1 MASTEIDQEQLQG
14 RAPALAAVALSPS
27 NFVKVLDTAIT
38 NVVLP
43 TNSGNVDV
51 ASESDNRSAISSIG
65 GGSGGGSADTSTASA
80 NQRCNTRAQA
90 VIAVGALTAAAVMDG
105 LNATIF
111 DIAGEHMAGSV
122 SASPDEAAWL
132 NLAYFMAKV
141 CFLPMTALLLNWLG
155 TRRLLSWAII
165 LLMVSSAGCWLA
177 PNLGLLVICRALQG
191 AAGASILAG
200 GQSWLFG
207 RFRHD
212 RQGLI
217 QAIFALGA
225 IMVPTTAAPAIAGV
239 ITDAASWDFVLLL
252 NLPVGLLVLAALP
265 LIAPRRSVSIVRP
278 DWLGIALICV
288 GLPALV
294 YVLVEG
300 SRWDWFEDTQIVGLS
315 LIAGAALS
323 TCLLWQ
329 LSPRNRSPLIDLGI
343 LRNEEFAFGFVVSF
357 VAGFALFGSAFLIPA
372 FTLQVL
378 QFPAR
383 DAGLVLLP
391 SALTVG
397 LGLLTSGSVIQF
409 LRAPPVIIV
418 PFGIGIFMTAMWL
431 LSGSSAGSG
440 YADLLPTLVLRGL
453 GMGLLFTAVTII
465 CLGELTGA
473 EIPHGVG
480 LFNLG
485 RQMGGLIG
493 VAFLTTFLENHM
505 AVSRTAL
512 VSSLG
517 AGNPVLEQAQNAMV
531 GELSGQGLLPQQAQ
545 VAALATLDRLVNGQ
559 AAAISF
565 NEAFLSL
572 ALLFVV
578 AVPCLIAVKISLTLL
593 GRRRRRRTG
602 LA

>member
-1 MASTEIDQEQLQG
+1 MPASNRG
-14 RAPALAAVALSPS
+14 REVGGYPPLTGLAS
-27 NFVKVLDTAIT
+27 
-38 NVVLP
+38 
-43 TNSGNVDV
+43 
-51 ASESDNRSAISSIG
+51 
-65 GGSGGGSADTSTASA
+65 ASA
-80 NQRCNTRAQA
+80 NQGGTTRAQT
-90 VIAVGALTAAAVMDG
+90 VIAVGALTVAAVMDG

-111 DIAGEHMAGSV
+111 DIASGHMAGSV
-122 SASPDEAAWL
+122 SATPDEAAWL
-132 NLAYFMAKV
+132 NLAYLMAKV
-141 CFLPMTALLLNWLG
+141 CGLPMTALLLSCLG

-165 LLMVSSAGCWLA
+165 LLMVGSAGCWLA

-191 AAGASILAG
+191 VAGAAIIAG

-225 IMVPTTAAPAIAGV
+225 IMAPTAVAPAIVGV
-239 ITDAASWDFVLLL
+239 ITDAASWDSVLLL
-252 NLPVGLLVLAALP
+252 NLPVGLLVIAAMP
-265 LIAPRRSVSIVRP
+265 LIAPRRSVTIVRP

-288 GLPALV
+288 GFSTLV

-300 SRWDWFEDTQIVGLS
+300 SRWDWFEDTKIIGLS
-315 LIAGAALS
+315 LTAGTALS

-329 LSPRNRSPLIDLGI
+329 LSPRNHSPLIDLGI
-343 LRNEEFAFGFVVSF
+343 LRHEEFAFGFIVSF

-372 FTLQVL
+372 YTLQVL

-409 LRAPPVIIV
+409 LRAPPVVIV

-431 LSGSSAGSG
+431 LSGSSVESG
-440 YADLLPTLVLRGL
+440 YPDLLPTLVLRGL
-453 GMGLLFTAVTII
+453 GMGLLFIAITII
-465 CLGELTGA
+465 CLGGLTGD

-493 VAFLTTFLENHM
+493 VAFLTTFLEHHM
-505 AVSRTAL
+505 ALSRTAL
-512 VSSLG
+512 VDHLGSGNRVIERAQYEIVREFSSRG
-517 AGNPVLEQAQNAMV
+517 
-531 GELSGQGLLPQQAQ
+531 LSPQQAQ
-545 VAALATLDRLVNGQ
+545 SAALATLDRLVNGQ

-578 AVPCLIAVKISLTLL
+578 AVPCLLVVKISLTRL
-593 GRRRRRRTG
+593 GRRRRHKT
-602 LA
+602 AEA

>member
-1 MASTEIDQEQLQG
+1 MTATNSIVLPAGGALDGVSIQRPSG
-14 RAPALAAVALSPS
+14 RA
-27 NFVKVLDTAIT
+27 T
-38 NVVLP
+38 
-43 TNSGNVDV
+43 
-51 ASESDNRSAISSIG
+51 
-65 GGSGGGSADTSTASA
+65 
-80 NQRCNTRAQA
+80 A

-105 LNATIF
+105 LNAIIF
-111 DIAGEHMAGSV
+111 DIAGDHMAGTI

-141 CFLPMTALLLNWLG
+141 CGLPVTALLLTWLG
-155 TRRLLSWAII
+155 TRRLLQSAIVLVI
-165 LLMVSSAGCWLA
+165 IASVGCWLGRD
-177 PNLGLLVICRALQG
+177 LTVLVLCRALQG
-191 AAGASILAG
+191 LGGAAIIAG

-207 RFRHD
+207 QFAHR

-239 ITDAASWDFVLLL
+239 IVDADSWNAVLLL
-252 NLPVGLLVLAALP
+252 NVPIGVAVLAVLP
-265 LIAPRRSVSIVRP
+265 LITPPRVPCAVKP
-278 DWLGIALICV
+278 DWFGLALICL
-288 GLPALV
+288 GLPSLV

-300 SRWDWFEDTQIVGLS
+300 SRWDWFEDSKIVWLS
-315 LIAGAALS
+315 LIAAATLIGFII
-323 TCLLWQ
+323 WQ
-329 LSPRNRSPLIDLGI
+329 RSARNTSPLIDLRI
-343 LRNEEFAFGFVVSF
+343 FRHEEFAFGFAVSF

-372 FTLQVL
+372 FALEVL

-409 LRAPPVIIV
+409 LRAPPVAIV
-418 PFGIGIFMTAMWL
+418 PFGIAIFMTAMWL
-431 LSGSSAGSG
+431 LSGSNAESG
-440 YADLLPTLVLRGL
+440 YPDLVPTLVLRGF
-453 GMGLLFTAVTII
+453 GMGLLFIAITII

-493 VAFLTTFLENHM
+493 VAFLATFLDHHM
-505 AVSRTAL
+505 ALSRMVIVSNLGQGSPVVTRAL
-512 VSSLG
+512 KGMEQGFASG
-517 AGNPVLEQAQNAMV
+517 GMAPEQAT
-531 GELSGQGLLPQQAQ
+531 S
-545 VAALATLDRLVNGQ
+545 AALAALNRMVTGQ

-565 NEAFLSL
+565 NEAFLSV

-578 AVPCLIAVKISLTLL
+578 AVPCLLVVKASLVLL
-593 GRRRRRRTG
+593 GHRRREKTSEHNFGHDAERHCRPG
-602 LA
+602 

>member
-1 MASTEIDQEQLQG
+1 MA
-14 RAPALAAVALSPS
+14 V
-27 NFVKVLDTAIT
+27 
-38 NVVLP
+38 
-43 TNSGNVDV
+43 
-51 ASESDNRSAISSIG
+51 
-65 GGSGGGSADTSTASA
+65 TSTALPSSTVATASA
-80 NQRCNTRAQA
+80 IPAGATRAQT
-90 VIAVGALTAAAVMDG
+90 VIAVAALTAAAVMDG
-105 LNATIF
+105 LNATIV

-122 SASPDEAAWL
+122 SAGPDAAAWL

-141 CFLPMTALLLNWLG
+141 CGLPLTALLLTWLG
-155 TRRLLSWAII
+155 TRRLLSWAIM
-165 LLMVSSAGCWLA
+165 LLMVGSAGCWLA

-191 AAGASILAG
+191 IAGAAILGG
-200 GQSWLFG
+200 GQSWLLG

-212 RQGLI
+212 RQGLV

-225 IMVPTTAAPAIAGV
+225 IMAPTTAAPAIAGV
-239 ITDAASWDFVLLL
+239 ITDAASWHSVLLL

-265 LIAPRRSVSIVRP
+265 LITPRRPVILVRP
-278 DWLGIALICV
+278 DWFGIALICL
-288 GLPALV
+288 GLASLV

-300 SRWDWFEDTQIVGLS
+300 SRWEWFADTKIIALS

-343 LRNEEFAFGFVVSF
+343 LRHEEFAFGFVVSF

-409 LRAPPVIIV
+409 LRAPPVVIV

-431 LSGSSAGSG
+431 LSGSNAESG
-440 YADLLPTLVLRGL
+440 YSDLLPILVLRGF
-453 GMGLLFTAVTII
+453 GMGLLFIAVTII
-465 CLGELTGA
+465 CLGDLRGA

-493 VAFLTTFLENHM
+493 VAFLATFLEHHM
-505 AVSRTAL
+505 ALSRTVL
-512 VSSLG
+512 VAHLG
-517 AGNPVLEQAQNAMV
+517 SGNWVLGQAQYGIV
-531 GELSGQGLLPQQAQ
+531 RELSGHGLLPQQAQ
-545 VAALATLDRLVNGQ
+545 SAALATIDRLVNAQ

-578 AVPCLIAVKISLTLL
+578 AVPCLLVVKISLTLL
-593 GRRRRRRTG
+593 GRRRKHIPP
-602 LA
+602 AHPASAE

>member
-1 MASTEIDQEQLQG
+1 MSAS
-14 RAPALAAVALSPS
+14 
-27 NFVKVLDTAIT
+27 DTRH
-38 NVVLP
+38 
-43 TNSGNVDV
+43 
-51 ASESDNRSAISSIG
+51 E
-65 GGSGGGSADTSTASA
+65 SGGYPPL
-80 NQRCNTRAQA
+80 NQAGTTRAETL
-90 VIAVGALTAAAVMDG
+90 IAVGALTAAAFMDG

-111 DIAGEHMAGSV
+111 DIAGDHMAGSV
-122 SASPDEAAWL
+122 SAAPDAAAWL

-141 CFLPMTALLLNWLG
+141 CVLPMTALLLTWLG
-155 TRRLLSWAII
+155 TRRLLSSAII
-165 LLMVSSAGCWLA
+165 LLMVGSAGCWLA
-177 PNLGLLVICRALQG
+177 PNLGLIVICRALQG
-191 AAGASILAG
+191 VAGAAILAG

-225 IMVPTTAAPAIAGV
+225 IMAPTTAAPAIVGV
-239 ITDAASWDFVLLL
+239 ITDAASWGSVLLL
-252 NLPVGLLVLAALP
+252 NLPVGLLVLAAMP
-265 LIAPRRSVSIVRP
+265 LIAPQRSVTIVRP

-300 SRWDWFEDTQIVGLS
+300 SRWNWFEDTKIIGLS
-315 LIAGAALS
+315 VTAGAALS

-343 LRNEEFAFGFVVSF
+343 LRHEEFAFGFVVSF

-378 QFPAR
+378 QFTAR

-397 LGLLTSGSVIQF
+397 LGLLTSGSIIQF
-409 LRAPPVIIV
+409 LRAPPVVIV
-418 PFGIGIFMTAMWL
+418 PFGIGIFMTAMWF
-431 LSGSSAGSG
+431 LSGSNADSS
-440 YADLLPTLVLRGL
+440 YADLLPTLVLRGF
-453 GMGLLFTAVTII
+453 GMGLLFIAVTII
-465 CLGELTGA
+465 CLGDLTGP

-493 VAFLTTFLENHM
+493 IAFLTTFLDHHM
-505 AVSRTAL
+505 AFSRTAL
-512 VSSLG
+512 IAHLGSGNWVLKQAQYEMVREFSGRGSSL
-517 AGNPVLEQAQNAMV
+517 
-531 GELSGQGLLPQQAQ
+531 QQAQ
-545 VAALATLDRLVNGQ
+545 SAALATLDRLVSGQ

-565 NEAFLSL
+565 NGAFLSL

-578 AVPCLIAVKISLTLL
+578 AVPCLLMVKIGLTLL
-593 GRRRRRRTG
+593 GRSRSHKT
-602 LA
+602 AVA

>member
-1 MASTEIDQEQLQG
+1 MSVSDREREGAGYPPLT
-14 RAPALAAVALSPS
+14 APATVSASRGGATKAQT
-27 NFVKVLDTAIT
+27 VL
-38 NVVLP
+38 
-43 TNSGNVDV
+43 
-51 ASESDNRSAISSIG
+51 
-65 GGSGGGSADTSTASA
+65 
-80 NQRCNTRAQA
+80 
-90 VIAVGALTAAAVMDG
+90 AVGAVTIAAVMDG

-111 DIAGEHMAGSV
+111 DIAGEHIAGSV
-122 SASPDEAAWL
+122 SATPDEAAWV

-141 CFLPMTALLLNWLG
+141 CGLPMTALLLTWLG

-165 LLMVSSAGCWLA
+165 LLMVGSIGCWLA
-177 PNLGLLVICRALQG
+177 PHLGLLVFCRAIQG
-191 AAGASILAG
+191 FAGASIIVG

-207 RFRHD
+207 RFRRD

-239 ITDAASWDFVLLL
+239 ITDAASWDYALLL
-252 NLPVGLLVLAALP
+252 NLPVGLLVLAAMP
-265 LIAPRRSVSIVRP
+265 LIAPQRSVTLVKP
-278 DWLGIALICV
+278 DWLGITLICI

-300 SRWDWFEDTQIVGLS
+300 SRWDWFDDTKIVRLS
-315 LIAGAALS
+315 LIAVATLS

-329 LSPRNRSPLIDLGI
+329 LSPRNRSPLIDLKI
-343 LRNEEFAFGFVVSF
+343 LRHEEFTFGFIVSF

-409 LRAPPVIIV
+409 LRAPPVVVV

-431 LSGSSAGSG
+431 LSGSNAESG
-440 YADLLPTLVLRGL
+440 YPDLMPTLVLRGF
-453 GMGLLFTAVTII
+453 GMGLLFIAITII
-465 CLGELTGA
+465 CLGDLTGA

-485 RQMGGLIG
+485 RQLGGLIS
-493 VAFLTTFLENHM
+493 VAFLTTFLDHHM
-505 AVSRTAL
+505 ALSRTAL
-512 VSSLG
+512 VDRIG
-517 AGNPVLEQAQNAMV
+517 HGNLAIEQA
-531 GELSGQGLLPQQAQ
+531 LSSDGVSLQQSPS
-545 VAALATLDRLVNGQ
+545 AALATLDHLVNGQ

-565 NEAFLSL
+565 DAAFLSL

-578 AVPCLIAVKISLTLL
+578 AVPCLLVVKISLTLL
-593 GRRRRRRTG
+593 GRKRRHEG
-602 LA
+602 VKA